1 MTTKMQSFTMTTDP
15 NLLLVLS
22 GMTCARMNFTTVDK
36 LYTEQFVGIKFFSK
50 KVSVKVRKVYNKSF
64 LVED

>member
-15 NLLLVLS
+15 NLLLVLSGS

-36 LYTEQFVGIKFFSK
+36 LYTEQFVGIKIFSK
-50 KVSVKVRKVYNKSF
+50 KSIS
-64 LVED
+64 

>member
-1 MTTKMQSFTMTTDP
+1 MTTDP
-15 NLLLVLS
+15 NLLLVLSGS

-36 LYTEQFVGIKFFSK
+36 LYTEQFVGIKFFRK
-50 KVSVKVRKVYNKSF
+50 KVSVKVRKLHNKSF